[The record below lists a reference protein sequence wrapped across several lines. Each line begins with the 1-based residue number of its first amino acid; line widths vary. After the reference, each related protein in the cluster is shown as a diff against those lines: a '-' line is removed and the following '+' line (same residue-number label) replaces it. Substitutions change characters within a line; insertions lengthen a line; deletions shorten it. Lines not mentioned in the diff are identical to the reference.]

1 MSILLLLPQHH
12 GKAVGKYRG
21 ENHEEQVVVNV
32 GACGLFQKII
42 ASCLSQGCQY
52 VHTQKKDS
60 KTFLAG
66 GTLLIEHTPNTET
79 TLT

>member
-32 GACGLFQKII
+32 GACGLFQKK
-42 ASCLSQGCQY
+42 S
-52 VHTQKKDS
+52 
-60 KTFLAG
+60 
-66 GTLLIEHTPNTET
+66 
-79 TLT
+79 